1 MLRTSILKKGEGH
14 KNACLSSFG
23 KSSSHTTD
31 LLLLISRPNSQPRN
45 KVWVTQP
52 EGMGQE
58 FLCPA
63 GVYTRPSGA
72 ELKDSEFSQG
82 PWNSKCNFLAG
93 AQTPIS
99 SFTVSPASSTNPVLS
114 HSPSPFPYSHLVMP
128 LARVDAGPAPP
139 CSAAPGL
146 GRTCGHCFCLSPQAG
161 RKLAGPSLSS
171 GQGWRRGRAQPWS
184 VRGLGGISPKHRTRD
199 GER

>member
-114 HSPSPFPYSHLVMP
+114 HSSPPFPDSHLWMTFLPSACPPPVP
-128 LARVDAGPAPP
+128 PPPSSSSHWVGRV
-139 CSAAPGL
+139 CS
-146 GRTCGHCFCLSPQAG
+146 
-161 RKLAGPSLSS
+161 
-171 GQGWRRGRAQPWS
+171 
-184 VRGLGGISPKHRTRD
+184 RGLYIDYAYLFSLTPPPLPFYLDLTP
-199 GER
+199 EPQILTFVLC